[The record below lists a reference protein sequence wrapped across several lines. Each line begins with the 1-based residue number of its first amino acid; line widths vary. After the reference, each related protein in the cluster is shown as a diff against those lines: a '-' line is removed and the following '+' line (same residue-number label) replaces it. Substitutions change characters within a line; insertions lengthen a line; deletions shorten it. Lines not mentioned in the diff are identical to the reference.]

1 MSASHEVE
9 GVVVCRNQLSRCR
22 KFWDSRERVGG
33 EGEWIECMNG
43 WEWVGVD
50 K

>member
-22 KFWDSRERVGG
+22 KFWDSRERVG
-33 EGEWIECMNG
+33 EKGEWIDEGQTVPKTAN
-43 WEWVGVD
+43 V
-50 K
+50 